1 MSGARRAPERR
12 HKARPSDSPRTGQA
26 PAGARRVRA
35 GRGSGAGRPGATAP
49 ASSLPRCGWAR
60 LTNPLYLDY
69 HDREWGVPS
78 HDDRH
83 LFEMLI
89 LEGAQAGLSW
99 ETILNRRPGYRRA
112 FANFDPER
120 VAAFDAAK
128 RRALLADPGIIR
140 NRLKV
145 EAAVA
150 NAKAF
155 LEVQR
160 EFGSFDAWLW
170 SFVGGAQVPNHF
182 VELREIPPETEA
194 SRALSRALRKRGF
207 RFVGPTIT
215 YAFMQAVGMVN
226 DHVVGCF
233 RHRQVGQA
241 RARRP
246 RALIPSRGRSPR
258 GTLPRSG
265 RA

>member
-1 MSGARRAPERR
+1 M
-12 HKARPSDSPRTGQA
+12 
-26 PAGARRVRA
+26 
-35 GRGSGAGRPGATAP
+35 
-49 ASSLPRCGWAR
+49 
-60 LTNPLYLDY
+60 
-69 HDREWGVPS
+69 
-78 HDDRH
+78 
-83 LFEMLI
+83 
-89 LEGAQAGLSW
+89 
-99 ETILNRRPGYRRA
+99 
-112 FANFDPER
+112 
-120 VAAFDAAK
+120 
-128 RRALLADPGIIR
+128 
-140 NRLKV
+140 
-145 EAAVA
+145 A

-170 SFVGGAQVPNHF
+170 SFVGGAQVPNRF